1 MGRGNDGRSGSFMG
15 VNERFPHVSPK
26 VVRLAAQPL
35 RHAGRFT
42 RRGRLVQR
50 APCWCLF
57 CGNVRQFGLAFASWR
72 RRMNHFEIAR
82 KAEAGEIA
90 AAAALLPEPRVT
102 GRADPD
108 HVDPAICKN
117 CIHPS
122 NAGLGDQSQ
131 IFAVQASGLETWV
144 GIVAGGEPPT
154 LSCRLRRSPRSC
166 GSFAAPSIG
175 RPSPLWNTEG
185 PSRRR
190 RMPEGRQK
198 WPVAASRLD

>member
-1 MGRGNDGRSGSFMG
+1 
-15 VNERFPHVSPK
+15 
-26 VVRLAAQPL
+26 
-35 RHAGRFT
+35 
-42 RRGRLVQR
+42 
-50 APCWCLF
+50 
-57 CGNVRQFGLAFASWR
+57 
-72 RRMNHFEIAR
+72 MNHFEIAR

-102 GRADPD
+102 GRADPN

-131 IFAVQASGLETWV
+131 MFAVQASGLETWV
-144 GIVAGGEPPT
+144 GIVAGGEPYLILLPAEVAEV
-154 LSCRLRRSPRSC
+154 LRIVRSAVDRQP
-166 GSFAAPSIG
+166 F
-175 RPSPLWNTEG
+175 PLWNTEG